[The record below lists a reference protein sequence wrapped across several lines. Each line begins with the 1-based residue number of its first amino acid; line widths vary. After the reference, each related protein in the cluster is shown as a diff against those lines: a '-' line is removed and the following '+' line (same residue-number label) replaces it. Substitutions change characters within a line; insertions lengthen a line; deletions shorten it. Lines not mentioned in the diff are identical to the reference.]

1 MIALRVVGRFIRSE
15 RLFREDKVAA
25 LALIPMYMRM
35 ACLHVVLLW
44 GTNNANFDGV
54 TLSPEDIRHREIASG
69 LVLATRIFYAATL
82 WILKVA
88 VLEYFQRLTES
99 TGERYVGRTL
109 IFIRVMLAS
118 TFFAIVTSTF
128 AECRPIAHY
137 WQVLPDPGGQCRQA
151 YAQFLT
157 MATCNIITDLML
169 VFFPIPMILRSNL
182 GTKKKFQLT
191 LLFSLSL
198 GVVAVTCYR
207 IPHVIRQQG
216 NQQLRSLLASV
227 ELLFAVTAA
236 NSLVLGSFV
245 RDRGVKKSKFKFGSV
260 AADSVDRTLIS
271 RSRRPTMQR
280 HWGSDEDLVRD
291 VGLGVEPELRDIP
304 EYSDDE
310 SGRGYMPAPLVKK
323 FGEDLK
329 QWNFPERQRSR
340 AERSERSDD
349 SLLPHDAMYKTRSN
363 SSTTPRRVS
372 FFDVGGLLSDDQ
384 GSGSSRRRDSYLSGV
399 DPLSPV
405 SQDLPSPALPA
416 SATGQRRGST
426 TLLQDIGGFI
436 GPPGPR
442 ANRPRPSNGTELH
455 TIPQSRLMRNAIF
468 DPSVNDGPELNDVGG
483 LLR

>member
-1 MIALRVVGRFIRSE
+1 MGSVF
-15 RLFREDKVAA
+15 
-25 LALIPMYMRM
+25 
-35 ACLHVVLLW
+35 
-44 GTNNANFDGV
+44 AN
-54 TLSPEDIRHREIASG
+54 LSPCRR
-69 LVLATRIFYAATL
+69 LWVLKNTI
-82 WILKVA
+82 
-88 VLEYFQRLTES
+88 LEYFKRLTES

-109 IFIRVMLAS
+109 LFIRVMLVT
-118 TFFAIVTSTF
+118 TFVAIVISTF
-128 AECRPIAHY
+128 AECRPFSHY
-137 WQVLPDPGGQCRQA
+137 WQVTPDPGGQCRQA

-157 MATCNIITDLML
+157 MAACNIITDLML

-182 GTKKKFQLT
+182 SAKKKVQLI

-198 GVVAVTCYR
+198 AVIGVTCYR

-260 AADSVDRTLIS
+260 AADSMDRPLTS
-271 RSRRPTMQR
+271 RNRRPTMQR

-304 EYSDDE
+304 EFSDDE
-310 SGRGYMPAPLVKK
+310 SPRRGQYMPAPLMRR

-340 AERSERSDD
+340 AERSERSERSDD
-349 SLLPHDAMYKTRSN
+349 SLLSRELYQTRSN

-372 FFDVGGLLSDDQ
+372 FFDVGGLLSDDRN
-384 GSGSSRRRDSYLSGV
+384 SSSHRRDSYLSNV
-399 DPLSPV
+399 DPLSPNT
-405 SQDLPSPALPA
+405 QDLPSPALPA

-426 TLLQDIGGFI
+426 TLLHDIGGFI

-442 ANRPRPSNGTELH
+442 ANRPRPTNGTELH

-483 LLR
+483 LLK